1 MSTRFA
7 CLLGTV
13 VVLVAIG
20 MLLACGSIFHRG
32 SDGLMLVASQGSS
45 LVQTFSFTLATGTIT
60 GISNPTSD
68 TTNLT
73 CVLPGFPGQMVI
85 DPTGTFVYMI
95 INHVAPCNPSANG
108 IMVLKVNSDGT
119 IANSGTVT
127 PDPNPIALT
136 LDSTGKF
143 LYVAE
148 GLSMTSIQNSLAQQT
163 PCVQTATQNGICV
176 YSISSGALTTVPQT
190 FNLPPQLGF
199 QPSNFVGL
207 ALTPTVFPAV
217 KNGTQ
222 TAACFQQSAPT
233 SEFLYLVDQPNNVVW
248 EFDVNMSTGAL
259 TVSSNMVAPGAPF
272 PTDQLPAGIAVD
284 PCNRFVYVSDSLT
297 AKLSAYTLCSA
308 VIQGTCPGPVPDGRL
323 LQVAGS
329 PFSLTG
335 TTVSPGPVA
344 VDPLGNNVYV
354 LDTGASHVFSFHIGP
369 TTGAVTAGTPASV
382 ATGQRPSQ
390 FALSSDGNWMFVS
403 NFNSGTVS
411 QYQVTPLSGTLA
423 PLPDIT
429 TDNQPT
435 GIAVK

>member
-20 MLLACGSIFHRG
+20 MLVACGSIFHRG

-95 INHVAPCNPSANG
+95 INQAAPCPNSANG
-108 IMVLKVNSDGT
+108 ILVLKVNSDGT

-148 GLSMTSIQNSLAQQT
+148 GLG
-163 PCVQTATQNGICV
+163 ATVNV
-176 YSISSGALTTVPQT
+176 YSVSSGSLTSVPQN
-190 FNLPPQLGF
+190 FILPPQLGF
-199 QPSNFVGL
+199 QPSNFVAL
-207 ALTPTVFPAV
+207 ALTPTVFPTV

-222 TAACFQQSAPT
+222 IAACFQQAAPT

-259 TVSSNMVAPGAPF
+259 TVSPNMVAPGGPF
-272 PTDQLPAGIAVD
+272 LTDQLPAGIAVD

-297 AKLSAYTLCSA
+297 AKLSAYTLCSS

-323 LQVAGS
+323 KQVAGS

-335 TTVSPGPVA
+335 TTVSPGQVA

-354 LDTGASHVFSFHIGP
+354 VDTGANHVFSFHIGP

-382 ATGQRPSQ
+382 STGQRPTQ
-390 FALSSDGNWMFVS
+390 IAFRSDGNWMFVS

-411 QYQVTPLSGTLA
+411 QYQVTPLTGALA

-435 GIAVK
+435 GIAVR

>member
-1 MSTRFA
+1 M
-7 CLLGTV
+7 
-13 VVLVAIG
+13 LV
-20 MLLACGSIFHRG
+20 ACGSIFNRG

-45 LVQTFSFTLATGTIT
+45 LVQTFSFTLATGGIT

-73 CVLPGFPGQMVI
+73 CVLPGFPGPMVI

-95 INHVAPCNPSANG
+95 INQVVPCPNSANG
-108 IMVLKVNSDGT
+108 ILVLKVNSDGT

-148 GLSMTSIQNSLAQQT
+148 GLGSTID
-163 PCVQTATQNGICV
+163 V
-176 YSISSGALTTVPQT
+176 YSISSGSLTAVPQT
-190 FNLPPQLGF
+190 FTLPPQLGF
-199 QPSNFVGL
+199 QPSNFVAL

-222 TAACFQQSAPT
+222 TAACFEQSPPT
-233 SEFLYLVDQPNNVVW
+233 SEFLYVVDQPNNVVW
-248 EFDVNMSTGAL
+248 EFDVNMSSGVLA
-259 TVSSNMVAPGAPF
+259 VSPNMVAPSAPF
-272 PTDQLPAGIAVD
+272 ATDQLPAGIAVD

-297 AKLSAYTLCSA
+297 AKLSAYTLCSN

-323 LQVAGS
+323 LPVPNS

-335 TTVSPGPVA
+335 TTVSPGPVV

-382 ATGQRPSQ
+382 ATGQRPTQ
-390 FALSSDGNWMFVS
+390 MALRTDGNWMFVS

-411 QYQVTPLSGTLA
+411 QYEVTPVTGALS

-429 TDNQPT
+429 TDIQPT

>member
-13 VVLVAIG
+13 VVMAAIG
-20 MLLACGSIFHRG
+20 MLVACGSLFHRG

-45 LVQTFSFTLATGTIT
+45 LVQTFSFTLANGTIT

-73 CVLPGFPGQMVI
+73 CVLPGFPGPMVI
-85 DPTGTFVYMI
+85 DPAGTFVYMI
-95 INHVAPCNPSANG
+95 ISQVQPCNPSANG
-108 IMVLKVNSDGT
+108 IVALKVNSDGT
-119 IANSGTVT
+119 IAKSGTVT

-136 LDSTGKF
+136 MDSTGKF

-148 GLSMTSIQNSLAQQT
+148 GLSTTAIQNSVSQQT
-163 PCVQTATQNGICV
+163 PCVQTPTQNGICV

-199 QPSNFVGL
+199 QPSNFVAL

-222 TAACFQQSAPT
+222 TAECFQQSAPT
-233 SEFLYLVDQPNNVVW
+233 SEFLYVADQPNNVVW

-259 TVSSNMVAPGAPF
+259 TVSPNMVAPGAPF
-272 PTDQLPAGIAVD
+272 ATDQLPAGVAVD
-284 PCNRFVYVSDSLT
+284 PCNRFVYVTDSLT
-297 AKLSAYTLCSA
+297 AKLSAYTLCSTT
-308 VIQGTCPGPVPDGRL
+308 INSLCPNPPDGRL
-323 LQVAGS
+323 LQVTGS

-354 LDTGASHVFSFHIGP
+354 VDTGGNHVFSFHIGP

-382 ATGQRPSQ
+382 ATGQRPTQ
-390 FALSSDGNWMFVS
+390 IAFRSDGNWMFVS

-411 QYQVTPLSGTLA
+411 QYQVTPVTGALA

>member
-13 VVLVAIG
+13 VVMAAIG
-20 MLLACGSIFHRG
+20 MLVACGSLFHRG

-45 LVQTFSFTLATGTIT
+45 LVQTFSFTLANGTIT

-85 DPTGTFVYMI
+85 DPAGTFVFMI
-95 INHVAPCNPSANG
+95 ISRVQPCNPSANG
-108 IMVLKVNSDGT
+108 ILALKVNSDGT
-119 IANSGTVT
+119 IAKSGTVT

-136 LDSTGKF
+136 MDSTGKF

-148 GLSMTSIQNSLAQQT
+148 GLG
-163 PCVQTATQNGICV
+163 ATVDV
-176 YSISSGALTTVPQT
+176 YSVSSGSLTSVPQT
-190 FNLPPQLGF
+190 LTLPPQLGF
-199 QPSNFVGL
+199 QPSNFVAL

-222 TAACFQQSAPT
+222 TAECFQQSAPT
-233 SEFLYLVDQPNNVVW
+233 SEFLYVADQPNNVVW

-259 TVSSNMVAPGAPF
+259 TVSPNMVAPGAPF
-272 PTDQLPAGIAVD
+272 ATDQLPAGVAVD
-284 PCNRFVYVSDSLT
+284 PCNRFVYVTDSLT
-297 AKLSAYTLCSA
+297 AKLSAYTLCSTT
-308 VIQGTCPGPVPDGRL
+308 INSLCPNPPDGRL
-323 LQVAGS
+323 LQVTGS

-354 LDTGASHVFSFHIGP
+354 VDTGANHVFTFHIGP

-382 ATGQRPSQ
+382 ATGQRPTQ
-390 FALSSDGNWMFVS
+390 IAFRSDGNWMFVS

-411 QYQVTPLSGTLA
+411 QYQVTPVTGALA